1 MCASVTYGCTDCQIS
16 TYCNRYSNKA
26 PIKISYDFYSNCI
39 EYTDWIQY
47 IIWNKVLHD
56 CAKYFIVFIEKFL
69 IIQRNWYD
77 KVGGVKDYTCKISIT
92 GFVFGFFSDEYK
104 YYK

>member
-1 MCASVTYGCTDCQIS
+1 M
-16 TYCNRYSNKA
+16 
-26 PIKISYDFYSNCI
+26 
-39 EYTDWIQY
+39 
-47 IIWNKVLHD
+47 HD

-69 IIQRNWYD
+69 MIQRNWYD